1 MQIYL
6 AGPLFTQAERAW
18 NVTVAEGLRAAGL
31 GVFLPQAEEP
41 AEPTPTAL
49 YENNLRGLRAADVVV
64 AVLDGPDP
72 DSGTAWE
79 CGYAAGI
86 GKPVVTVR
94 TDFRRA
100 GDDPAADLN
109 LMLSQ
114 SARANLAAPSLE
126 WDTARTVAAIV
137 EAVRATG

>member
-1 MQIYL
+1 MRIYL

-18 NVTVAEGLRAAGL
+18 NERIADGLRIAGHE
-31 GVFLPQAEEP
+31 VFLPQAEEP
-41 AEPTPTAL
+41 PAPTPTAL
-49 YENNLRGLRAADVVV
+49 YENNLRGIRNAEVVV
-64 AVLDGPDP
+64 AILDGPDP
-72 DSGTAWE
+72 DSGTSWE

-86 GKPVVTVR
+86 GTPVVTVR

-114 SARANLAAPSLE
+114 SAAANLAAPSLE
-126 WDTARTVAAIV
+126 WDVPRTIEAIAAALA
-137 EAVRATG
+137 ELP

>member
-1 MQIYL
+1 MRIYL

-18 NVTVAEGLRAAGL
+18 NALLADGLRAAGHE
-31 GVFLPQAEEP
+31 VFLPQAEEP
-41 AEPTPTAL
+41 AAPTPVAL
-49 YENNLRGLRAADVVV
+49 YENNVRGLRDAEVVV
-64 AVLDGPDP
+64 AILDGPDP
-72 DSGTAWE
+72 DSGTSWE

-86 GKPVVTVR
+86 GTPVVTVR

-114 SARANLAAPSLE
+114 SAAANLAAPSLE
-126 WDTARTVAAIV
+126 WDVPRTVAAIV
-137 EAVRATG
+137 AELAELQ